1 MGDMSLPVRVRG
13 SVVLPDAEL
22 QWRFSRSSGPGGQHV
37 NTSDTQVELIFDLA
51 ASTALPP
58 VWKERALERLAG
70 RLTDEGLLVVRAS
83 EHRSQWRNREWAAVR
98 LSALLS
104 EAVGPP
110 PRARRATRPSRG
122 VNERR
127 LTEKK
132 RRADVKRGRSGQ
144 FD

>member
-1 MGDMSLPVRVRG
+1 MSLPVRVRG
-13 SVVLPDAEL
+13 SVVLPDTEL

-37 NTSDTQVELIFDLA
+37 NTSDSQVELRYDLA
-51 ASTALPP
+51 GSDALPP

-70 RLTDEGLLVVRAS
+70 RLTDGGVLVVVRAS
-83 EHRSQWRNREWAAVR
+83 EHRSQWRNREAAAVR

-104 EAVGPP
+104 EAVAPP
-110 PRARRATRPSRG
+110 PRSRRATRPSRG
-122 VNERR
+122 AVERR

-132 RRADVKRGRSGQ
+132 RRSDVKRGRSGG